1 MAPIPNQNS
10 LSSALLTAVIVGSG
24 IAIISI
30 LPIFIH
36 GIRIYL
42 LEVWSIMIK
51 NRKDYL
57 EWNRLRKEWNKM
69 VPIEYRLRRI
79 STQVLFQQVGKQ
91 GLSQEDFFYY
101 NAMARVLQALRNILY
116 LRVISRSILSIFPSG
131 NGFHTVWC

>member
-30 LPIFIH
+30 LPIFID

-69 VPIEYRLRRI
+69 VPIEYRRRRI
-79 STQVLFQQVGKQ
+79 STQFLFQQVGKQ

-101 NAMARVLQALRNILY
+101 NAMARAL
-116 LRVISRSILSIFPSG
+116 
-131 NGFHTVWC
+131 

>member
-30 LPIFIH
+30 LPIFIY